1 VEYEKTLENLSLVLK
16 DLGDFEK
23 AKDCYQKALE
33 IDKKHY
39 GEYHVDFTT
48 IFGRLSRNLK
58 IFEMIMKKRS
68 SKMF

>member
-1 VEYEKTLENLSLVLK
+1 MEYEKTLESLSLVLK
-16 DLGDFEK
+16 NLGDFEK

-48 IFGRLSRNLK
+48 TF
-58 IFEMIMKKRS
+58 
-68 SKMF
+68 